1 MNMARK
7 RNEADGRRQR
17 LFLLLAGILL
27 VSAVLL
33 SGCGAPKAAEPDGGA
48 ESSSSASETAAV
60 DDGDACV
67 IAADDFSNLQL
78 SDPTVP
84 VYDRYTLSERR
95 AKGLTTV
102 MPDLTPYKE
111 GKVIY
116 LTFDDGPDDKNTPAI
131 LDILKENG
139 VHATFYVTG
148 QHAELHPD
156 VLQRIYA
163 EHHAIGNHSYDHD
176 YKKLYTSPDA
186 FLSEMERTDEI
197 IHGIP
202 GPRVLQ
208 EGDVVSVDV
217 GAYIGGVHG
226 DCAGT
231 YPCAHS
237 GSGASALSAH
247 RVELCAAQQ
256 QCAGS
261 RCV

>member
-7 RNEADGRRQR
+7 RNEADGRGQR

-111 GKVIY
+111 GKVVY

-139 VHATFYVTG
+139 VHATF
-148 QHAELHPD
+148 
-156 VLQRIYA
+156 
-163 EHHAIGNHSYDHD
+163 
-176 YKKLYTSPDA
+176 
-186 FLSEMERTDEI
+186 M
-197 IHGIP
+197 
-202 GPRVLQ
+202 
-208 EGDVVSVDV
+208 
-217 GAYIGGVHG
+217 
-226 DCAGT
+226 
-231 YPCAHS
+231 
-237 GSGASALSAH
+237 
-247 RVELCAAQQ
+247 
-256 QCAGS
+256 
-261 RCV
+261 

>member
-1 MNMARK
+1 MNMTRK
-7 RNEADGRRQR
+7 RNEADGKRRGYR
-17 LFLLLAGILL
+17 LCLLLAGILL

-33 SGCGAPKAAEPDGGA
+33 SGCGAPKTAEPDGGA
-48 ESSSSASETAAV
+48 ESSSASETAAA
-60 DDGDACV
+60 DAADACV

-78 SDPTVP
+78 SNPTVP

-111 GKVIY
+111 GKVVY

-163 EHHAIGNHSYDHD
+163 EHHAIGIFIYDQE
-176 YKKLYTSPDA
+176 YK
-186 FLSEMERTDEI
+186 
-197 IHGIP
+197 
-202 GPRVLQ
+202 
-208 EGDVVSVDV
+208 
-217 GAYIGGVHG
+217 
-226 DCAGT
+226 
-231 YPCAHS
+231 
-237 GSGASALSAH
+237 
-247 RVELCAAQQ
+247 
-256 QCAGS
+256 
-261 RCV
+261 

>member
-48 ESSSSASETAAV
+48 ESPSSASETAAV

-111 GKVIY
+111 GKVVY

-156 VLQRIYA
+156 VL
-163 EHHAIGNHSYDHD
+163 
-176 YKKLYTSPDA
+176 
-186 FLSEMERTDEI
+186 
-197 IHGIP
+197 
-202 GPRVLQ
+202 
-208 EGDVVSVDV
+208 
-217 GAYIGGVHG
+217 
-226 DCAGT
+226 
-231 YPCAHS
+231 
-237 GSGASALSAH
+237 
-247 RVELCAAQQ
+247 
-256 QCAGS
+256 
-261 RCV
+261 